1 MDKEEIFF
9 DIFRPKF
16 IKKNHLFIFFL
27 LTIISTFLCLFF
39 VGNHSLIAHDELIYA
54 NRANLIIESRDWFT
68 PFPEPHH
75 KFVGSY
81 WLTAFSL
88 MVFGRNEFA
97 ARLPSY
103 ILSLGTLYVFY
114 CLNKELINKKVAKLS
129 ALILSTSFLW
139 FNFSHYCSP
148 DILFIFLNILSVF
161 YLSKIN
167 SFSNKKVNYKLIFFS
182 ACLFSF
188 GFFVRSYMELLP
200 LICFSPYIIHKLKF
214 SNKNYFICFF
224 LGFCV
229 GFIPSLINLILAFI
243 KYGDE
248 GFLLPFSLLTQKV
261 LVEES
266 PLEGFLFYP
275 RNIFLF
281 NLPSIV
287 FIFNG
292 VNSILKLKNKD
303 AKLLF
308 LICPSVAL
316 VLLMLTA
323 STYTHYLLF
332 IIPWIST
339 LIALGICESLS
350 LNNTFNKIV
359 LNIYTFLC
367 LLFGFLLFLISL
379 SSLFFDIQ
387 IIDLN
392 SICNSIILI
401 FGIFF
406 IYFSFNI
413 FMDWKIEKRFI
424 NIVKISFLQILL
436 FSFLFGVGTIGN
448 PNNEFKKFINTN
460 ITDDKKVYAIEGEI
474 QSKRRRMLSFYLKDY
489 INYDL
494 NNYSNN
500 DGVVH
505 LFLLKNKLSK
515 INETKNLKYEKIDS
529 YKNLYFIKI
538 YKN

>member
-1 MDKEEIFF
+1 MDEEEIFF
-9 DIFRPKF
+9 DFFRLKL
-16 IKKNHLFIFFL
+16 IKKNHLFIFCL
-27 LTIISTFLCLFF
+27 LTIISTLLCLFF
-39 VGNHSLIAHDELIYA
+39 VSNHSLIAHDELIYA
-54 NRANLIIESRDWFT
+54 NRANLIIKSRDWFT
-68 PFPEPHH
+68 PFSEPHH

-81 WLTAFSL
+81 WLTALSL
-88 MVFGRNEFA
+88 MIFGRNEFA

-103 ILSLGTLYVFY
+103 ILSLGTLYIFY

-129 ALILSTSFLW
+129 ALILSASFLW

-167 SFSNKKVNYKLIFFS
+167 SFSNNKVNYKLIFFS
-182 ACLFSF
+182 GCLFSF

-214 SNKNYFICFF
+214 SNKNYLICFF
-224 LGFCV
+224 LGLCV

-243 KYGDE
+243 KYGDQ
-248 GFLLPFSLLTQKV
+248 GFLRPFSLLSQKV
-261 LVEES
+261 LEEES

-281 NLPSIV
+281 NLPAIV

-292 VNSILKLKNKD
+292 VNSIFKLKKKD

-308 LICPSVAL
+308 LLCPSVAL
-316 VLLMLTA
+316 ALLMLTA
-323 STYTHYLLF
+323 SKYTHYLLF

-350 LNNTFNKIV
+350 INNTFNKIV

-379 SSLFFDIQ
+379 SSLFFEIQ

-392 SICNSIILI
+392 AISNSIILI

-436 FSFLFGVGTIGN
+436 FSFLFGMGTIGN

-460 ITDDKKVYAIEGEI
+460 ITDEKKVYAIESEI
-474 QSKRRRMLSFYLKDY
+474 KSKNRRILSFYLKDY

-505 LFLLKNKLSK
+505 LFLLKHK
-515 INETKNLKYEKIDS
+515 
-529 YKNLYFIKI
+529 
-538 YKN
+538 